1 MPLHSLLQPLVYF
14 EVYGASVSGTGLL
27 EAGERRRL
35 LISGSQPV
43 VILKPTTDVSFYRC
57 HESSGELL

>member
-1 MPLHSLLQPLVYF
+1 M
-14 EVYGASVSGTGLL
+14 SGTGLL